1 MKTIKILFTLMTS
14 KHEIQKLFFYENNQ
28 TLNRQ
33 KINATLKAS
42 KLKDLKQNAK
52 QYSVIGIDEGQFV
65 SFKVYFLYKYF
76 FIWSKNL
83 K

>member
-1 MKTIKILFTLMTS
+1 MTS

-65 SFKVYFLYKYF
+65 SFKVSFCINIFLFGPK
-76 FIWSKNL
+76 I
-83 K
+83 